1 MIGVLM
7 GFYARVRSLYRSK
20 KKKTLKKRRQIIK
33 KKKKKNRREGSVSLV
48 SWKGQWNLKQ
58 CQMVIKVPMKIIFES
73 SPFVVFVVFNLII
86 SLDLVWK

>member
-33 KKKKKNRREGSVSLV
+33 KKKRKTGEKEVYH
-48 SWKGQWNLKQ
+48 
-58 CQMVIKVPMKIIFES
+58 
-73 SPFVVFVVFNLII
+73 
-86 SLDLVWK
+86 